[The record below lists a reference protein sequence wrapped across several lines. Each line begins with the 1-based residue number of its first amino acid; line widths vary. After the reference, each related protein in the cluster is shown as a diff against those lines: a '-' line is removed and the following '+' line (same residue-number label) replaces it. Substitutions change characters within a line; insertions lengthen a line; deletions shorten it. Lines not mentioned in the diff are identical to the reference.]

1 MEQITDLLDQ
11 SVGKSGQRTSRS
23 NTRSTSSNRQMSA
36 RNSSTTIG
44 GKISSLTR
52 TGPGY
57 LDSQGLQIREDPRT
71 GIFVEGL
78 TQVHV
83 KSKDQL
89 L

>member
-1 MEQITDLLDQ
+1 LLDQ
-11 SVGKSGQRTSRS
+11 EVGKGNRSARSISRS
-23 NTRSTSSNRQMSA
+23 ASSNNRVASSRQSSTS
-36 RNSSTTIG
+36 IG
-44 GKISSLTR
+44 GKINSLGR
-52 TGPGY
+52 QGE
-57 LDSQGLQIREDPRT
+57 SAAGLQIREDPKT

>member
-11 SVGKSGQRTSRS
+11 NAGKGGRTSRS
-23 NTRSTSSNRQMSA
+23 NPRSASNTRQNSA

-52 TGPGY
+52 AGAGEPVAN
-57 LDSQGLQIREDPRT
+57 GLQIREDPKT